1 MKDISLGIIFP
12 PLAVTLIMALRV
24 PLGPVTL
31 TRPVGKD
38 FIVVLPEKWK
48 RILDS
53 SFCFY
58 IITVASSAYSSSLT
72 SVLNIFFT

>member
-53 SFCFY
+53 SFCFH
-58 IITVASSAYSSSLT
+58 IITVASSAYLSSLT